1 MDPRGLLGTSS
12 PKSKWIG
19 SKLLD
24 SWLVHLI
31 PAAYDQELRIL
42 RPYDQGFLTV
52 LISGGRG
59 TFAGKGGWLTRH
71 DLMVFRLM
79 VIGPGSQHMVA
90 VLQ

>member
-31 PAAYDQELRIL
+31 PRAYDQELRIL

-52 LISGGRG
+52 G
-59 TFAGKGGWLTRH
+59 
-71 DLMVFRLM
+71 V
-79 VIGPGSQHMVA
+79 P
-90 VLQ
+90 